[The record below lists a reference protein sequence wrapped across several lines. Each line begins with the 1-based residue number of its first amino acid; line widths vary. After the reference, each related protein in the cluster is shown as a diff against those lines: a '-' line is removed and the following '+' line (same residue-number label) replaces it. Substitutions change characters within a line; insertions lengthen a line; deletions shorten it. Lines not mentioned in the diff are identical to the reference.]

1 MMTFVDAM
9 IVSTKVNRGHFAASH
24 SRKRQGVQAT
34 VSHGGGEAAD
44 RRGDVGAWRFGGARG
59 ASAWSER
66 EPSVWLASAL
76 SARTAGA
83 EGEPNAESAPGSCD
97 GRDGKASSAMH
108 PRG

>member
-1 MMTFVDAM
+1 MV
-9 IVSTKVNRGHFAASH
+9 VSTKVNRGQFRTSYR
-24 SRKRQGVQAT
+24 SEEQGVEAA

-44 RRGDVGAWRFGGARG
+44 RRGDVSAWRFGGARG

-83 EGEPNAESAPGSCD
+83 EGEPNTESAPGSCD
-97 GRDGKASSAMH
+97 GRGGKASSAVH
-108 PRG
+108 PHG

>member
-1 MMTFVDAM
+1 M
-9 IVSTKVNRGHFAASH
+9 IVSTKVNRGQFRTSYR
-24 SRKRQGVQAT
+24 SEEQGVAAA

-44 RRGDVGAWRFGGARG
+44 RRGDVSAWRFGG

-83 EGEPNAESAPGSCD
+83 EGEPNAGSAPGSCD
-97 GRDGKASSAMH
+97 GRGGKASTAMNPH
-108 PRG
+108 G